1 MARTAS
7 AIPRAH
13 FRPDI
18 VWAFSDTWELFKRTL
33 IQIRQTPGDLFSFVI
48 VQPVLLIVLFRYVFG
63 GAVET
68 NQDSYANFLIPGVI
82 AANAA
87 LISMTAAVGVANDM
101 TNGIVDRFRSLPM
114 SRTAI
119 LGGTV
124 LANTARGMAAMVAMV
139 LIGLLVGF
147 RPDADLGAWL
157 AVIGLLLLVTYAFS
171 WLLAA
176 LGLLAGSVEAAWQ
189 MGALLWPLTFVS
201 SAYVPPESMPS
212 GLETFAGAWGS
223 RSHRPRSPRRCS
235 SARSADPGELRSPRA
250 RGKQMAASVDSTEVS
265 RRLEDV
271 FAYATDFSHFR
282 ASWYCQNVYPGAA
295 VARGVFVAD

>member
-1 MARTAS
+1 MAEVAP
-7 AIPRAH
+7 AIPQAQR
-13 FRPDI
+13 RPSV
-18 VWAFSDTWELFKRTL
+18 VWALSDTWELFKRTV

-68 NQDSYANFLIPGVI
+68 NEDSYANFLIPGVI

-124 LANTARGMAAMVAMV
+124 LANTVRGLAAMVAMV

-147 RPDADLGAWL
+147 RPDAGLGEWL

-201 SAYVPPESMPS
+201 SAYVPPESMPR
-212 GLETFAGAWGS
+212 GLEAFAANQPISEVIAATRALLLDQPVGDHAW
-223 RSHRPRSPRRCS
+223 
-235 SARSADPGELRSPRA
+235 
-250 RGKQMAASVDSTEVS
+250 V
-265 RRLEDV
+265 
-271 FAYATDFSHFR
+271 
-282 ASWYCQNVYPGAA
+282 AA
-295 VARGVFVAD
+295 VWCIGIAVASATLATMLFKRKVS

>member
-1 MARTAS
+1 MAELAP
-7 AIPRAH
+7 AIPQAQRG
-13 FRPDI
+13 PG
-18 VWAFSDTWELFKRTL
+18 VLWAFSDTWELFKRTV

-124 LANTARGMAAMVAMV
+124 LANTVRGMAAMVAMV

-147 RPDADLGAWL
+147 RPDAGLGEWL

-201 SAYVPPESMPS
+201 SAYVPPESMPR
-212 GLETFAGAWGS
+212 GLEAFAANQPISEVIDATRALLLDQPVGDHAWV
-223 RSHRPRSPRRCS
+223 
-235 SARSADPGELRSPRA
+235 
-250 RGKQMAASVDSTEVS
+250 AAAWCT
-265 RRLEDV
+265 
-271 FAYATDFSHFR
+271 
-282 ASWYCQNVYPGAA
+282 GIA
-295 VARGVFVAD
+295 VASATLATMLFKRKVS

>member
-1 MARTAS
+1 MAETTS
-7 AIPRAH
+7 VIPRAQR
-13 FRPDI
+13 RPD
-18 VWAFSDTWELFKRTL
+18 VFWALSDTWELFKRTA

-68 NQDSYANFLIPGVI
+68 NEDSYANFLIPGVI

-101 TNGIVDRFRSLPM
+101 SNGIVDRFRSLPM

-124 LANTARGMAAMVAMV
+124 LANTVRGMAAMVAMV
-139 LIGLLVGF
+139 LMGLLVGF

-157 AVIGLLLLVTYAFS
+157 AVLGLLLLVTYAFS

-201 SAYVPPESMPS
+201 SAYVPAESMPR
-212 GLETFAGAWGS
+212 GLEAFAANQPISEAINATRALLLGQPVGDHAW
-223 RSHRPRSPRRCS
+223 
-235 SARSADPGELRSPRA
+235 
-250 RGKQMAASVDSTEVS
+250 V
-265 RRLEDV
+265 
-271 FAYATDFSHFR
+271 
-282 ASWYCQNVYPGAA
+282 AA
-295 VARGVFVAD
+295 VWCVGIAVASATLATVLFKRRVR

>member
-1 MARTAS
+1 VTEMAP
-7 AIPRAH
+7 AIPAAPR
-13 FRPDI
+13 RPG
-18 VWAFSDTWELFKRTL
+18 VLWALSDTWELFKRTV

-68 NQDSYANFLIPGVI
+68 DEDSYANFLIPGVI
-82 AANAA
+82 AANAT
-87 LISMTAAVGVANDM
+87 LVSMTAAVGVANDM

-124 LANTARGMAAMVAMV
+124 LANTLRGLVALIAMALM
-139 LIGLLVGF
+139 GLLVGF
-147 RPDADLGAWL
+147 RPDAGVGDWL

-171 WLLAA
+171 WLMAA

-212 GLETFAGAWGS
+212 ALEAFAANQPISEAIDATRALLLDRPVGDHAWV
-223 RSHRPRSPRRCS
+223 
-235 SARSADPGELRSPRA
+235 A
-250 RGKQMAASVDSTEVS
+250 VS
-265 RRLEDV
+265 WCV
-271 FAYATDFSHFR
+271 
-282 ASWYCQNVYPGAA
+282 GIA
-295 VARGVFVAD
+295 VASATLATTLFKRKAG

>member
-1 MARTAS
+1 MAEMAP
-7 AIPRAH
+7 AIPQAQRG
-13 FRPDI
+13 PG
-18 VWAFSDTWELFKRTL
+18 VLWALSDTWELCKRTV

-68 NQDSYANFLIPGVI
+68 NEDSYADFLIPGVI

-124 LANTARGMAAMVAMV
+124 LANTVRGMAAMVAMV

-147 RPDADLGAWL
+147 RPDAGLGDWL

-171 WLLAA
+171 WLLAV

-201 SAYVPPESMPS
+201 SAYVPPESMPR
-212 GLETFAGAWGS
+212 GLEAFAANQPISEAIDATRALLLDQPVGDHAW
-223 RSHRPRSPRRCS
+223 
-235 SARSADPGELRSPRA
+235 
-250 RGKQMAASVDSTEVS
+250 V
-265 RRLEDV
+265 
-271 FAYATDFSHFR
+271 
-282 ASWYCQNVYPGAA
+282 AA
-295 VARGVFVAD
+295 VWCVGIAVASATLATMVFKRKVS